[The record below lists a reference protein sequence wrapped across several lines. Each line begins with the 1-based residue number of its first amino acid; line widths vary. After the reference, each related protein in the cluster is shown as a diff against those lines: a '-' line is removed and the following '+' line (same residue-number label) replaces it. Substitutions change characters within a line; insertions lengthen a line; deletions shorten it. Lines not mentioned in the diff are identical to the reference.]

1 MFAFLIVIAALLLL
15 VSGIIIS
22 VYVESLPE
30 RKRRQQLQASQKA
43 FNDETMRLIPY
54 IKGSTVAAV

>member
-22 VYVESLPE
+22 VYAEGRPE
-30 RKRRQQLQASQKA
+30 RKRRQQLRASQKA
-43 FNDETMRLIPY
+43 FNDETMRLMPY
-54 IKGSTVAAV
+54 IKGSAVAAI